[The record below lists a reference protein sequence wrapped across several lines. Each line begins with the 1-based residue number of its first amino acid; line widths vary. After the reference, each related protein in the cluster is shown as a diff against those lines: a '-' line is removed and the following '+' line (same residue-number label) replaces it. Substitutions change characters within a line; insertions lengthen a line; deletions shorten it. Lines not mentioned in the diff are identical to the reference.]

1 MKTSTDLLT
10 ELRFQMIEMEEL
22 REALDRLA
30 YWAGMCHQ
38 HLPDTAMTEEL
49 TDAVHTARGLL
60 DK

>member
-30 YWAGMCHQ
+30 YWSGMAHK
-38 HLPDTAMTEEL
+38 HIPDATMADEL
-49 TDAVHTARGLL
+49 MDAVHAARGLL

>member
-10 ELRFQMIEMEEL
+10 ELRFQMIVMEEL

-30 YWAGMCHQ
+30 YWSGMVHK
-38 HLPDTAMTEEL
+38 HIPDATLADEL
-49 TDAVHTARGLL
+49 MDAVHTARGLL